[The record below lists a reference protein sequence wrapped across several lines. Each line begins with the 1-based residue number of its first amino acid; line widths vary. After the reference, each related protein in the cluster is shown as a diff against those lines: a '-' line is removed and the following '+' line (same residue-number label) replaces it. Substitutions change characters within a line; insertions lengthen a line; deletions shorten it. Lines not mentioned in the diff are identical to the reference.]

1 MFSNIGILGLVLI
14 IIIFVVLLAI
24 PIAIILLI
32 VNSKKGNIR
41 LRRVEEKL
49 DKSLSDKG
57 K

>member
-14 IIIFVVLLAI
+14 IIIFAVLLAI

-32 VNSKKGNIR
+32 VNSKKENIR
-41 LRRVEEKL
+41 LTRVEEKL